1 MRVYY
6 VYGIN
11 SQWFMESTYYG
22 AFHFVVVVVVIFI
35 FISVV
40 VIFIFISASRIKMI

>member
-22 AFHFVVVVVVIFI
+22 AFHFVVVVIFI

>member
-40 VIFIFISASRIKMI
+40 IFIFISASRIKMI